1 MRVGEGDARTL
12 LRLGTFKLPA
22 MFDLK
27 VTEVVL
33 TTTSIA
39 VAVIVKENNEA
50 PTLTI
55 LAVGLNILFKS
66 IRRSTTVQDQHVSFI
81 QSIFLCYSLNLVT
94 VFRHGLAYLGLEY
107 PYHYLQNNSHDIPI
121 PDFKLV
127 HVLRWQQSDIL
138 NRQFVVMRATS
149 RVMPRP
155 TSVLS
160 ASSVE
165 SSGGSIGA
173 EATPNQRFACRFIPR
188 S

>member
-66 IRRSTTVQDQHVSFI
+66 IRRSTTVQDQH
-81 QSIFLCYSLNLVT
+81 YSDMV
-94 VFRHGLAYLGLEY
+94 
-107 PYHYLQNNSHDIPI
+107 
-121 PDFKLV
+121 
-127 HVLRWQQSDIL
+127 
-138 NRQFVVMRATS
+138 
-149 RVMPRP
+149 
-155 TSVLS
+155 
-160 ASSVE
+160 
-165 SSGGSIGA
+165 
-173 EATPNQRFACRFIPR
+173 
-188 S
+188 